1 MNTEQIRQAFS
12 TGTPWF
18 DLLEQTGLSA
28 RALYGIVEDL
38 IQIPEG
44 VEEEEYRA
52 VLVEAFYNE

>member
-28 RALYGIVEDL
+28 RALYGIVRDL
-38 IQIPEG
+38 IEVPPSMDED
-44 VEEEEYRA
+44 EYHA